1 MRGSLVAS
9 VVISATALVG
19 MSSGVRAA
27 DIPAKGVAP
36 VAYSAFAPHSGWY
49 AYVGASIPLTRPT
62 DSLKEEGCVF
72 LCGGSSKLGA
82 DDAAGVIF
90 GAGYRWNQHFR
101 TDLRIGH
108 GWAAVS
114 GTTTRLPPAIGAGA
128 VPIVVP
134 DTGQTTGN
142 ISGWGGGLNF
152 YWDLRPTMGAWLG
165 NFEPF
170 VGVGVGYARVAF
182 SNFTYAS
189 PAVGTFV
196 WPNVVDSAF
205 GYTLT
210 AGTGYRLTRN
220 WVIDVAYIWRDFGTF
235 KSQAISPSALG
246 AAAPPTVFSGDL
258 SGHAVDVGVRYE
270 F

>member
-1 MRGSLVAS
+1 MRWAFVAS
-9 VVISATALVG
+9 VAIASAATALVG
-19 MSSGVRAA
+19 ISSGVQAA
-27 DIPAKGVAP
+27 DMPAKGPAVAP
-36 VAYSAFAPHSGWY
+36 VSYSAFAPNTGWY
-49 AYVGASIPLTRPT
+49 GYIGTSIPLDRSTN
-62 DSLKEEGCVF
+62 SLKEDGCVF
-72 LCGGSSKLGA
+72 FCNPAGSKLGA

-114 GTTTRLPPAIGAGA
+114 GSTTRLAPAPGA
-128 VPIVVP
+128 PE
-134 DTGQTTGN
+134 TGQTTGN
-142 ISGWGGGLNF
+142 ISGWGGGLNL
-152 YWDLRPTMGAWLG
+152 YWDLKPTLGPWLG

-170 VGVGVGYARVAF
+170 VGAGVGYARVTF
-182 SNFTYAS
+182 SNM
-189 PAVGTFV
+189 TFAGPVTGV
-196 WPNVVDSAF
+196 WIFPNVTDSAF

-235 KSQAISPSALG
+235 KSQPTRPSNLFAG
-246 AAAPPTVFSGDL
+246 VPGTTTFSGDL